1 MDVNQIPI
9 IPTEQTFYNKKS
21 NKLINWEP
29 HSQYELDLSAI
40 SYFIALGFMLE
51 DSTYFTDIK
60 VLQPSTKYTIDTTKN
75 IQKLQQT
82 WEWHYSPSD
91 RSFDD
96 ILEEFSSLFEKLIIN
111 NIKNKS
117 VLLPIS
123 GGLDSRTLF
132 VPLKNKSK
140 LTLSSY
146 EFEDGLSESETGKQ
160 LSKRF
165 KIPLYSEKIQ
175 RGYLW
180 SKLDEFHQLNKCF
193 ADFTHPRQVAVIP
206 QWKGLGDVIL
216 LGHWGDVLFDK
227 QADLYNISYDE
238 QVMQLKKKIMVP
250 GGIELA
256 TDLWKH
262 WGLEGSFETNISDRL
277 DRLYR
282 KIKIDHPSARIR
294 AFKSLNW
301 APRYTSINLSIF
313 RHVGEMILPYYSD
326 EMCKFICTVPER
338 YLEGRKIQIEYIK
351 RNCPEAAEIPW
362 QKYYPLNLYQYQRFN
377 RLTYYPVRAIKKIQR
392 VLQKELFKS
401 PELVTRNW
409 ELQFLGETNF
419 LQLKKNLINRNK
431 SNKII
436 PQEIIVN
443 YLEKFQLNPIKYA
456 HPVSMLLTLSLFCER
471 YDQK

>member
-1 MDVNQIPI
+1 
-9 IPTEQTFYNKKS
+9 
-21 NKLINWEP
+21 
-29 HSQYELDLSAI
+29 
-40 SYFIALGFMLE
+40 
-51 DSTYFTDIK
+51 
-60 VLQPSTKYTIDTTKN
+60 
-75 IQKLQQT
+75 
-82 WEWHYSPSD
+82 
-91 RSFDD
+91 
-96 ILEEFSSLFEKLIIN
+96 
-111 NIKNKS
+111 
-117 VLLPIS
+117 
-123 GGLDSRTLF
+123 
-132 VPLKNKSK
+132 
-140 LTLSSY
+140 
-146 EFEDGLSESETGKQ
+146 
-160 LSKRF
+160 
-165 KIPLYSEKIQ
+165 
-175 RGYLW
+175 
-180 SKLDEFHQLNKCF
+180 
-193 ADFTHPRQVAVIP
+193 
-206 QWKGLGDVIL
+206 
-216 LGHWGDVLFDK
+216 
-227 QADLYNISYDE
+227 LYNISYDE